1 MLKTIVLC
9 IFKGFDTAM
18 RHFCQALWGGFFLV
32 LSCLGTA
39 LAGPLDEPAR
49 VQLTKPCEKPS
60 PGGCIVHVSMEGTI
74 TNDTPQKLLTIL
86 NDEMRR
92 TGAPVVPF
100 LNITSPGGD
109 VNAAMQI
116 GDLLRKTTATVV
128 SGGPCHSAC
137 VFVAVGGVE
146 RNLSSVGIHRP
157 FFAQTQAKNF
167 FDADQR
173 YKKMISSVRTYLQDM
188 NISDDLLRMMIA
200 VPPGEMQVLSPV
212 EAKRIG
218 INGFDPAWDE
228 YVTAREARAYGLNSA
243 ELRKRHAVIELQCG
257 REEWMRSLAEVQKR
271 EECRRNLRERILWGM
286 SDDKVTR
293 LTTLSDQLCREKP
306 LDSDETRNCR
316 LTLAER
322 IRNEDTARPQSSS
335 R

>member
-1 MLKTIVLC
+1 MLKSILLG
-9 IFKGFDTAM
+9 IFKDLDTSM
-18 RHFCQALWGGFFLV
+18 RLFRSTLLGILLLV
-32 LSCLGTA
+32 FTSLGTA
-39 LAGPLDEPAR
+39 WAGSMDEPAR
-49 VQLTKPCEKPS
+49 VWLTKPCEKPS
-60 PGGCIVHVSMEGTI
+60 PGGCIIHISLEGTI
-74 TNDTPQKLLTIL
+74 TSDTPQKLLAIL
-86 NDEMRR
+86 NEEMRR
-92 TGAPVVPF
+92 ISAPVVPY
-100 LNITSPGGD
+100 LNIASPGGD

-128 SGGPCHSAC
+128 SSGPCQSAC

-146 RNLSSVGIHRP
+146 RNLSGVGIHRP

-167 FDADQR
+167 SDADQR
-173 YKKMISSVRTYLQDM
+173 YKKMMSSVRSYLQEM
-188 NISDDLLRMMIA
+188 NISDDLLRMMVA
-200 VPPGEMQVLSPV
+200 VPPGEMQLLSPV

-228 YVTAREARAYGLNSA
+228 YVTAREARAYGLTSA
-243 ELRKRHAVIELQCG
+243 ELRKRRAVIESQCG
-257 REEWMRSLAEVQKR
+257 REELMRSLAELQKR

-286 SDDKVTR
+286 SEEKVSR
-293 LTTLSDQLCREKP
+293 LSAMSEQMCREKP

-322 IRNEDTARPQSSS
+322 IRNEDEARPQSSS

>member
-1 MLKTIVLC
+1 MLKS
-9 IFKGFDTAM
+9 IFSDIFRSFETDM
-18 RHFCQALWGGFFLV
+18 RLFRPALSGALLLV
-32 LSCLGTA
+32 LTSLGA
-39 LAGPLDEPAR
+39 AMAAPMDDPAR
-49 VQLTKPCEKPS
+49 VRLTKPCERPS
-60 PGGCIVHVSMEGTI
+60 PGGCIIHISMEGTI
-74 TNDTPQKLLTIL
+74 TSDTPQKLLTIL

-92 TGAPVVPF
+92 VSAPVVPY
-100 LNITSPGGD
+100 LNIASPGGD

-128 SGGPCHSAC
+128 SSGPCQSAC

-146 RNLSSVGIHRP
+146 RNLSGVGIHRP

-173 YKKMISSVRTYLQDM
+173 YKKMMNSVRTYLQEM
-188 NISDDLLRMMIA
+188 NISDDLLRMMVA

-228 YVTAREARAYGLNSA
+228 YVTAREARTYGLTSA
-243 ELRKRHAVIELQCG
+243 ELRKRRAVIETQCG
-257 REEWMRSLAEVQKR
+257 REDLMRSLAELQKR
-271 EECRRNLRERILWGM
+271 EECRRNFRERILWGM
-286 SDDKVTR
+286 SEEKVTR
-293 LTTLSDQLCREKP
+293 LTKMSEQICREKP

-322 IRNEDTARPQSSS
+322 IRGEDEARPQSSS